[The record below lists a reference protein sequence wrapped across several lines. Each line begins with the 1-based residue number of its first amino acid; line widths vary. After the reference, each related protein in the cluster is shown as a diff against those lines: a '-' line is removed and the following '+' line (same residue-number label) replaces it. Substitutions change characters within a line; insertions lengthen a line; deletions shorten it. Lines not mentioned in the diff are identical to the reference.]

1 MRDVIPAAVDFIEEH
16 ILDIILVVLLLFVMV
31 IYIVLNNVKF
41 PKSHPTL
48 ERVVVLENLE
58 NMDDD
63 AEKKTSDKISEIE
76 TKIEKKANTKNIC
89 AGNLLEKDKAC
100 ASLLTKDS
108 CGSVDCCV
116 WAKKNKTKNFR
127 CVGGDAGGATYDG
140 DNYDEYYY
148 KNKMFGNQKIKES
161 DGTSN

>member
-48 ERVVVLENLE
+48 QRVVVLENLE
-58 NMDDD
+58 NINDDG
-63 AEKKTSDKISEIE
+63 EKKTSDKISEIE
-76 TKIEKKANTKNIC
+76 TKVEKKANTKNIC

-100 ASLLTKDS
+100 GSLLTKDS

-116 WAKKNKTKNFR
+116 WAKKNKTKIFR
-127 CVGGDAGGATYDG
+127 AAD
-140 DNYDEYYY
+140 
-148 KNKMFGNQKIKES
+148 
-161 DGTSN
+161 

>member
-48 ERVVVLENLE
+48 QRVVVLENLE
-58 NMDDD
+58 NINDD

-76 TKIEKKANTKNIC
+76 TKVEKKANTKNIC

-100 ASLLTKDS
+100 GSLLTKDS

-116 WAKKNKTKNFR
+116 WAKKNKTKPQIE
-127 CVGGDAGGATYDG
+127 
-140 DNYDEYYY
+140 DN
-148 KNKMFGNQKIKES
+148 MFYPIL
-161 DGTSN
+161 

>member
-76 TKIEKKANTKNIC
+76 TKIEKKSKYKKY
-89 AGNLLEKDKAC
+89 L
-100 ASLLTKDS
+100 
-108 CGSVDCCV
+108 CG
-116 WAKKNKTKNFR
+116 KFIRKR
-127 CVGGDAGGATYDG
+127 
-140 DNYDEYYY
+140 
-148 KNKMFGNQKIKES
+148 
-161 DGTSN
+161 